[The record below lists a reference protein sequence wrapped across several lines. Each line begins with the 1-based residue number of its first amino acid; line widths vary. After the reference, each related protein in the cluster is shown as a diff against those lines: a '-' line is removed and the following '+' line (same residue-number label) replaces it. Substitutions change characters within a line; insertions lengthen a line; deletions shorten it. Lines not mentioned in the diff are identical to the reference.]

1 MSSAEQC
8 KGAREGC
15 KKGGGGAL
23 CNFANRQ
30 FIHSK
35 RAREIRTTRKGEGGR
50 GGGEIQQQQ
59 KLSTLCNNLT
69 HKNALKP
76 PRRHQQSLLICQEGT
91 GSFSFPL
98 FPVEDKSK
106 GETGCK
112 NNFARFATS
121 CNRTSCKHTGFP
133 AFSPPKNTR
142 CCLCLGRTPHSLA
155 TAGQPQPHSSS
166 ERDLSCIR
174 H

>member
-1 MSSAEQC
+1 MLES
-8 KGAREGC
+8 EGC

-30 FIHSK
+30 FIHSN
-35 RAREIRTTRKGEGGR
+35 RASEIRTKHKGGGGR

-91 GSFSFPL
+91 GSFSPPFFQFKTRATESLQRQQLCAFCHFMQSNLLQTQQLSSPL
-98 FPVEDKSK
+98 
-106 GETGCK
+106 
-112 NNFARFATS
+112 TS
-121 CNRTSCKHTGFP
+121 GKCTLLLPLPRPDPPLTSHDQST
-133 AFSPPKNTR
+133 
-142 CCLCLGRTPHSLA
+142 
-155 TAGQPQPHSSS
+155 TAPFLFRH
-166 ERDLSCIR
+166 LSCIR